1 MKVGMD
7 CVFIYWL
14 GGSYSYSC
22 YFCYL
27 DKMTVE
33 ELIEQL
39 NKFDKN
45 KTVILL
51 DNYGY
56 VQPVV
61 KTKQEKIAGI
71 EYVRIK

>member
-1 MKVGMD
+1 
-7 CVFIYWL
+7 
-14 GGSYSYSC
+14 
-22 YFCYL
+22 
-27 DKMTVE
+27 MTVE

-51 DNYGY
+51 DNYSY
-56 VQPVV
+56 IQPVL
-61 KTKQEKIAGI
+61 KIKQEKIAGV

>member
-1 MKVGMD
+1 
-7 CVFIYWL
+7 
-14 GGSYSYSC
+14 
-22 YFCYL
+22 
-27 DKMTVE
+27 MTVE

-56 VQPVV
+56 VQTVV

>member
-1 MKVGMD
+1 
-7 CVFIYWL
+7 
-14 GGSYSYSC
+14 
-22 YFCYL
+22 
-27 DKMTVE
+27 MTVE

-61 KTKQEKIAGI
+61 KTKHEKIAGI